1 MLSSLPAHTRLAKRF
16 NSCGLTHLGKRHYS
30 ERMPLTVSVLVAA
43 YNESR
48 TISQVIHKLLEVE
61 LITEIIVVDDGSTDG
76 TTEFLKSYSHPRV
89 KSFFH
94 SANKG
99 KTAAIQTA
107 LQQATSD
114 VCIIQDADLE
124 YNPEEIPAVL
134 APILTGKADVVYGS
148 RFLVRKESRVLYFYH
163 YLANKFLTFLSNL
176 FTNLNMTDIETGY
189 KAFRTHIIKDMG
201 LTAHGFG
208 MEIEITAL
216 VSKVSARVYEVPI
229 SYYGRTYDEGK
240 KVTFKDGLEAVWYIF
255 YFNIWY
261 FYQPKSASTI
271 SAIRKRVTDTH
282 ATHNANF

>member
-1 MLSSLPAHTRLAKRF
+1 MS
-16 NSCGLTHLGKRHYS
+16 
-30 ERMPLTVSVLVAA
+30 LTVSVLVAA

-48 TISQVIHKLLEVE
+48 TISQVIHKLLAVDQV
-61 LITEIIVVDDGSTDG
+61 TEILVVDDGSTDG
-76 TTEFLKSYSHPRV
+76 TAEFLKGYSHPRV
-89 KSFFH
+89 KTLFH
-94 SANKG
+94 PKNKG

-107 LQQATSD
+107 LEQATGD

-134 APILTGKADVVYGS
+134 APILSGKADVVYGS

-176 FTNLNMTDIETGY
+176 LTNLNMTDIETGY

-201 LTAHGFG
+201 LTAKGFG

-216 VSKVSARVYEVPI
+216 VGKVSARVYEVPI

-240 KVTFKDGLEAVWYIF
+240 KVAFKDGIEAIWYIF
-255 YFNIWY
+255 YFNLWY
-261 FYQPKSASTI
+261 FYQPKCADAI
-271 SAIRKRVTDTH
+271 SVIRKRLNDTH
-282 ATHNANF
+282 LANDSAQNARLYS

>member
-1 MLSSLPAHTRLAKRF
+1 MS
-16 NSCGLTHLGKRHYS
+16 
-30 ERMPLTVSVLVAA
+30 LTVSVLVAA
-43 YNESR
+43 YNESS
-48 TISQVIHKLLEVE
+48 TIPHVIQKLLEVSC
-61 LITEIIVVDDGSTDG
+61 ITEIIVVDDGSFDG
-76 TTEFLKSYSHPRV
+76 TTDFLKSYQHAKV
-89 KSFFH
+89 KTLFH
-94 SANKG
+94 SSNQG

-107 LQQATSD
+107 LQAAAGD

-176 FTNLNMTDIETGY
+176 LTNLNMTDIETGY
-189 KAFRTHIIKDMG
+189 KAFRTPIVKDMG
-201 LTAHGFG
+201 LTAKGFG

-240 KVTFKDGLEAVWYIF
+240 KISMMDGLHAIGYIF
-255 YFNIWY
+255 YYNLWY
-261 FYQPKSASTI
+261 FYQPQAVNKL
-271 SAIRKRVTDTH
+271 KRIESDLKKHKTKTPS
-282 ATHNANF
+282 